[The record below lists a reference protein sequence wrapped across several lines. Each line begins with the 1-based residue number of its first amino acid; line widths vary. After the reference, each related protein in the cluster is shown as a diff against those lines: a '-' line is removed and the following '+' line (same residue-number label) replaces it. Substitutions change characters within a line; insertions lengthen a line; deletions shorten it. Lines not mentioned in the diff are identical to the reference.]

1 MNWEDTT
8 MALKNGFFTLALS
21 ALFFT
26 PVAAMAADTTHHAAS
41 PVVNNWAPGRDS
53 HRAPPPRPSPRS
65 RDGRYEL
72 QTVQTNVP
80 GRYERVWVAERCVT
94 TRRHVRSCEAGH
106 YEQRWVPGYTE
117 SSQQWVWIPYARGPH
132 YGRG

>member
-8 MALKNGFFTLALS
+8 MALKNGLFTLALS

-26 PVAAMAADTTHHAAS
+26 PVAAMAADNYHSAS
-41 PVVNNWAPGRDS
+41 PVVNNWAPERTS
-53 HRAPPPRPSPRS
+53 RRAPPPPPPSRA

-72 QTVQTNVP
+72 QTVHTSVP
-80 GRYERVWVAERCVT
+80 GRYDRVWVAERCVT
-94 TRRHVRSCEAGH
+94 TRRHMRTCEAGH

-117 SSQQWVWIPYARGPH
+117 SSQQWVWVPSARSR